1 MHTQNSNP
9 KIIRATLSSYIVL
22 SGVWVLLTIGYLFLS
37 LGSPGKNLE
46 SGAIIAGGVSLMWWI
61 WLWGF
66 RITISDEYLEYRDG
80 FFRSSK
86 VKFKEIVDI
95 KNVSIGWDILGRKIR
110 IPRINIILLTGN
122 KALRCRE
129 WVMV

>member
-1 MHTQNSNP
+1 
-9 KIIRATLSSYIVL
+9 
-22 SGVWVLLTIGYLFLS
+22 
-37 LGSPGKNLE
+37 
-46 SGAIIAGGVSLMWWI
+46 MWWI